1 MHHGHAKDHAYLIAG
16 SQGSIADGLKRAH
29 EIGQA
34 AVLGMLPTM
43 LMAAFWLIKE
53 GILGQKFASL
63 LQLIG
68 LMGVNKIAH
77 KYNRHRYFWSCMY
90 ACSEVLLCSTI
101 ARGNASPFLR
111 CFVMVAQTYVL
122 RTTAWYTWDFWT
134 RHPILLSQFFCAAL
148 V

>member
-1 MHHGHAKDHAYLIAG
+1 MHHGHAKDRACLIAG
-16 SQGSIADGLKRAH
+16 GQGSITDGLKRAH
-29 EIGQA
+29 KIGQV

-53 GILGQKFASL
+53 GIPEQKFASL

-77 KYNRHRYFWSCMY
+77 KYNHHRYFWSCTY

-101 ARGNASPFLR
+101 ARVNASPFLR
-111 CFVMVAQTYVL
+111 CCVMVAEAYVS
-122 RTTAWYTWDFWT
+122 RTTSWYT
-134 RHPILLSQFFCAAL
+134 
-148 V
+148 